1 MFQLPKCL
9 RKKLGQTHLQSHLS
23 QRELTQKPSYIK
35 SSAMMLRY
43 SLLASLFAASS
54 VSGQCPAT
62 PPGGCSVCGEGL
74 CVGNSEAIF
83 VFPGQPEVA
92 CGLLEE
98 AGYTGAVPLDQCG
111 FLSALIGVCECGTVP
126 TSGGGPTA
134 PVVTPTAPVVAPVVT
149 PTAPVVTPT
158 APVVTPTAPVVT
170 PTAPVVTPTA
180 PVVTPTAPVVTPTAP
195 VVSPTA
201 PVVTPTAPVVAPTPK
216 EDTPAPV
223 EPTASTPSCEFI

>member
-1 MFQLPKCL
+1 
-9 RKKLGQTHLQSHLS
+9 
-23 QRELTQKPSYIK
+23 
-35 SSAMMLRY
+35 MMLRY

-54 VSGQCPAT
+54 VNGQCPAT

-83 VFPGQPEVA
+83 AFPGFPEVA

-111 FLSALIGVCECGTVP
+111 FLVSLIGVCECGTVP
-126 TSGGGPTA
+126 TSGGGPTAPVVTPTAPVVTPTA

-158 APVVTPTAPVVT
+158 APVVTPTVVT
-170 PTAPVVTPTA
+170 PTAPVVTPT
-180 PVVTPTAPVVTPTAP
+180 VVTPTAPVVTPTAP